1 VSDEPDPRRW
11 RALAVCLVAGFMT
24 LLDVSIVNVALPSI
38 QDGLEA
44 TPTQLQWVVVG
55 YALALG
61 LVLVP
66 AGRLGDARGRRR
78 AFVLAITLFTLG
90 SAACGVAPDA
100 GALVAARVVQGVG
113 GGLLQP
119 QISGLIQQLF
129 RGAERGRAFG
139 LFGGTVGVSTAAGPL
154 IGGLILTGVG
164 GESAWRWVFLVNV
177 PIGLLAVVLG
187 LRLLPAD
194 AATRPGRFD
203 PGGTLLLGGALAGIL
218 LPLLE
223 RGGLPPAVSVASVA
237 AGVALL
243 AAFVV
248 WERRV
253 TAGGGAP
260 VVDLGLLAVPR
271 YRSGLLVGAA
281 YFAGFTSIFFVLTLY
296 LQAGLGYTPL
306 QAGLAQTPFALGG
319 AVSAPLAGRVVTDVG
334 RRVVVAG
341 LAVAAT
347 GLVSALLVVAVLPPE
362 RGGQTGWW
370 LALPLL
376 LAGAGGGMVIS
387 PNVTLTLAE
396 VPVKGAGS
404 GAGVLQTVQRVGS
417 AVGIAAVGAAFFVVL
432 GDDRWRPAL
441 LVGLGVST
449 ALVVLALLPA
459 VLDLRRE
466 RSGRRVGAG

>member
-1 VSDEPDPRRW
+1 MSDEPDPRRW

-24 LLDVSIVNVALPSI
+24 LLDISIVNVALPSI
-38 QDGLEA
+38 QDGLDA
-44 TPTQLQWVVVG
+44 SATQLQWVVVG

-78 AFVLAITLFTLG
+78 AFVLAVALFTLG
-90 SAACGVAPDA
+90 STACGLAPDA
-100 GALVAARVVQGVG
+100 GWLVAARVVQGLG

-119 QISGLIQQLF
+119 QVSGLIQQLF

-154 IGGLILTGVG
+154 VGGLILTGVG
-164 GESAWRWVFLVNV
+164 GDSAWRWVFLVNV
-177 PIGLLAVVLG
+177 PIGALAIALG
-187 LRLLPAD
+187 LRLLPRD
-194 AATRPGRFD
+194 ATTRPGRFD
-203 PGGTLLLGGALAGIL
+203 PVGTLLLGAALAGLL

-223 RGGLPPAVSVASVA
+223 RGALSPPTSVASVA
-237 AGVALL
+237 AGAVLL
-243 AAFVV
+243 VAFVA

-253 TAGGGAP
+253 AETGGAP

-271 YRSGLLVGAA
+271 YRAGLLVGAS

-296 LQAGLGYTPL
+296 LQSGLGFSPL

-319 AVSAPLAGRVVTDVG
+319 AVSAPLAGRVVTDAG
-334 RRVVVAG
+334 RRVVVTG
-341 LAVAAT
+341 LAVVLT
-347 GLVSALLVVAVLPPE
+347 GMVSALAVVAVLPPE
-362 RGGQTGWW
+362 RAGETGWW

-396 VPVKGAGS
+396 VPVGGAGS
-404 GAGVLQTVQRVGS
+404 GAGVLQTVQRFGS
-417 AVGIAAVGAAFFVVL
+417 AAGIAAVGAAFFVVL

-441 LVGLGVST
+441 LVGLGVSA
-449 ALVVLALLPA
+449 ALVTLALVPA
-459 VLDLRRE
+459 LTDLRRE
-466 RSGRRVGAG
+466 RSGRRVDAG